1 MIHELMTYF
10 FGNTVS
16 KSLNLEEKEKCEGT
30 LTKAEC
36 LQALKSVKPGET
48 PGSDGLPIEFYKV
61 FWNEIS
67 DCLLNAINYAYT
79 EGKFSI
85 SQRRG
90 IIKLIPKK
98 DAEPYFVKNW
108 RPITLLNSDYKIAAK
123 AIANRLQTV
132 LPNLINSDQTGF
144 LKGRFIGENIRLID
158 GLINHTAAHNIS
170 GLLMFLDFEKAF
182 DTVEWSFIWKTLG
195 SFNFGSSLISWIK
208 LCYRNIE
215 SCVLNNGWASNYFT
229 PERGVRQGC
238 PLSPY
243 IFILCAEILAN
254 KIRENKDIKGI
265 TVCGNE
271 IKISQYADDT
281 TMILDG
287 SKKSFTSA
295 LLDLELFGAISGLRL
310 NNKKTEILWI
320 GACAGRQDY
329 VPKKIQNGL
338 QTNLRP

>member
-1 MIHELMTYF
+1 M
-10 FGNTVS
+10 
-16 KSLNLEEKEKCEGT
+16 

-36 LQALKSVKPGET
+36 LQALKSMKPGKT

-61 FWNEIS
+61 FWNGIP
-67 DCLLNAINYAYT
+67 DCLLNAINFAYA
-79 EGKFSI
+79 EGKLSI
-85 SQRRG
+85 SQRHG

-98 DAEPYFVKNW
+98 DSEPYFVKNW

-123 AIANRLQTV
+123 AIANRLQNV
-132 LPNLINSDQTGF
+132 LPKIINSDQPGF
-144 LKGRFIGENIRLID
+144 LKGRFIGENI
-158 GLINHTAAHNIS
+158 AAHNIT
-170 GLLMFLDFEKAF
+170 GLLLFLDFKKAF

-195 SFNFGSSLISWIK
+195 SFNFGSSLLSWIK

-215 SCVLNNGWASNYFT
+215 SCVLNNGWASNYFI

-238 PLSPY
+238 PLFPN

-295 LLDLELFGAISGLRL
+295 LLDLDLFGVISGLRL
-310 NNKKTEILWI
+310 NNKKTEVHWI
-320 GACAGRQDY
+320 GATTSC
-329 VPKKIQNGL
+329 KNGETL
-338 QTNLRP
+338 LLKNTFSTFPFPPNLEFNHFPPPPSLSLFQR